1 MIVWMALQWIG
12 GQIGLAARYAFLFD
26 LAAMA
31 SFVWALIVIF
41 RVWRAR
47 Q

>member
-1 MIVWMALQWIG
+1 MIVWMASQWIG

-26 LAAMA
+26 LLALAAFA
-31 SFVWALIVIF
+31 WSLIVLF